1 MAFAAMENGDMQ
13 MLRMR
18 LDSDPNLARVKDLN
32 GNSLLLA
39 SIYLGQ
45 PEPIELLLASV
56 DSLLAEEAAA
66 LGRTERLVELFDAG
80 EAKPD
85 DRSPDGFG
93 LLHLACMYGH
103 MDTVLMLLDRGASME
118 AVSKHKMKVRP
129 IHSAAAGRKHDI
141 VRMLIE
147 RGADVNAVQGAGWRL
162 IHHAAQQG
170 DRDFVDLLIENGAE
184 VDVKNDRGQS
194 PVDIARGLKHEELA
208 EHLQSL
214 C

>member
-18 LDSDPNLARVKDLN
+18 LESVPDLARAKDQN

-39 SIYLGQ
+39 SIYLGDQ
-45 PEPIELLLASV
+45 EAIDLLLESV
-56 DSLLAEEAAA
+56 DSLFAEEAAA
-66 LGRTERLVELFDAG
+66 LGRTDRLVELFDAG

-85 DRSPDGFG
+85 DLAPDGFG

-103 MDTVLMLLDRGASME
+103 EETVLMLLDRGAGKEM
-118 AVSKHKMKVRP
+118 VSKHKMKVRP

-141 VRMLIE
+141 VRLLIE
-147 RGADVNAVQGAGWRL
+147 RGADVNALQVAGWRL

-170 DRDFVDLLIENGAE
+170 DREFVDLLIASGADL
-184 VDVKNDRGQS
+184 DVKNDRGQS

-208 EHLQSL
+208 DFLQSAG
-214 C
+214 